1 MSGYRT
7 LHRINP
13 EPQSKDPLFHVQ
25 FSPCRPAQN
34 DASLRLLT
42 TGASNK
48 INIYSLRERKDT
60 GENSLDATPL
70 IVGCNECLVPSD
82 FDIGTPNK
90 CALGYGSLDVAR
102 NYCGA
107 DTLAGQEVVVASQ
120 LGGRVGVWI
129 RLDRGKKD
137 PDLAPS
143 ITTQDEMTYITPD
156 VEFEVPNATGT
167 TLAIRPPILANY
179 YSKHEKDIIVA
190 FGSADG
196 SVILCRLGIY
206 AAKPGESATSSGV
219 VGDSSSNTDDLTIK
233 VKSGSTPGE
242 VVATVG
248 GGHSC
253 VLSLVWHPTIPNM
266 FAVGRKDGTIDIYSS
281 TSSHDKD
288 LSFRRMHRLTDASAP
303 IRGLTFSQPSGALL
317 FVGDDSGKLYSYD
330 ASVMSTSFNEHYDAT
345 KAAMCPIKLV
355 AFALTAHKGW
365 IMNLISFPDEKRVCS
380 CGSDRSVKV
389 WDCGTGLS
397 SSMPVHSFDSVH
409 SGWVWDVACGSVVG
423 DSTRGVANSK
433 KKLTLVSCGNDGVMQ
448 VFSCGD

>member
-1 MSGYRT
+1 M
-7 LHRINP
+7 
-13 EPQSKDPLFHVQ
+13 
-25 FSPCRPAQN
+25 
-34 DASLRLLT
+34 
-42 TGASNK
+42 
-48 INIYSLRERKDT
+48 RERKDT
-60 GENSLDATPL
+60 GENTLDATPL
-70 IVGCNECLVPSD
+70 IVDRNECLVPSD
-82 FDIGTPNK
+82 FAIDTLNK

-107 DTLAGQEVVVASQ
+107 DTLAGQEVVIASQ

-129 RLDRGKKD
+129 RLDRGRKE
-137 PDLAPS
+137 PDSTPS
-143 ITTQDEMTYITPD
+143 ITTKNGMTYITPD
-156 VEFEVPNATGT
+156 VEFEVANATGT
-167 TLAIRPPILANY
+167 TLAIRPPVLSNF

-190 FGSADG
+190 LGSADG
-196 SVILCRLGIY
+196 SVILCKSGILE
-206 AAKPGESATSSGV
+206 AKPGESAASLGV
-219 VGDSSSNTDDLTIK
+219 VGDSSSNTDDQIIK

-248 GGHSC
+248 GGHAC
-253 VLSLVWHPTIPNM
+253 VLAIAWHPTIPNI

-281 TSSHDKD
+281 TSSYDED
-288 LSFRRMHRLTDASAP
+288 LSFRRMHRLMDATAP
-303 IRGLTFSQPSGALL
+303 IRGLTFSQPGGALL
-317 FVGDDSGKLYSYD
+317 FAGDDGGKLYSYD

-345 KAAMCPIKLV
+345 KAALCPIKLV

-365 IMNLISFPDEKRVCS
+365 IMNLTSFPDEKRVCS

-389 WDCGTGLS
+389 WDCGMGLT

-423 DSTRGVANSK
+423 NSTNDVANNK